1 MRLGPLCPV
10 PVIRA
15 HRAGRPPRGPCLSCR
30 SSCLASPRHLP
41 WWTLS
46 CWPHQKHLGCS
57 QPGALPLSG
66 RVEGAG
72 LEQSRGLAIWQPQ
85 WGTRCGTKNRR
96 ENCERLGLPL
106 PCRGPTGRLVSVFFY
121 SLSPRGPRGPV
132 PELHKNVSC
141 REARDCWGLWDPH
154 VGYVSPWFVF
164 VSSLLLSFLFGKWRR
179 PLSDFYVLVG
189 VLPLLGERR
198 LAHTGAQPWLVV
210 AWFGRSCSSGLALP
224 GLRAVRLTRREV
236 PVSQR
241 VSRE

>member
-46 CWPHQKHLGCS
+46 CWPHQKHLGRS

-72 LEQSRGLAIWQPQ
+72 LEQSRGLAIWNQSQ

-106 PCRGPTGRLVSVFFY
+106 PCLGTHRETR
-121 SLSPRGPRGPV
+121 SLYFSTPFPPGA
-132 PELHKNVSC
+132 L
-141 REARDCWGLWDPH
+141 EALFLNYIRMYHAGKPGTCWGLWDPH

-164 VSSLLLSFLFGKWRR
+164 VSSLVLSFLFGKWRR

-210 AWFGRSCSSGLALP
+210 EWFGRSCSSGLALQ
-224 GLRAVRLTRREV
+224 GLRGSEADQEGGAC
-236 PVSQR
+236 
-241 VSRE
+241 